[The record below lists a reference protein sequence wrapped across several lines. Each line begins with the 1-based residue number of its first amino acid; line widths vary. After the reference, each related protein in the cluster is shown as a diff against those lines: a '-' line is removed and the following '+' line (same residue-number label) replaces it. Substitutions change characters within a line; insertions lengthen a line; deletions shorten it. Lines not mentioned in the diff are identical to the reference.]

1 MFRAAAARVL
11 SDTSHGNNNNDAES
25 NLTQP
30 FVVLGA
36 AGAACLV
43 LVLFC
48 GFAVWLRRRC
58 GWTRQSGAELD
69 SPPRGTEGERLQVQQ
84 EMENEQKLEAIK
96 QKRKARR
103 RKYKHF
109 LAPYTLVSEDRW
121 RSERAEMM
129 RMRTKR
135 LNCDCGNSN
144 MLVSVRQIGGS
155 DLIQRDAVSIQN
167 GTRRN
172 VMQCN
177 ETK

>member
-1 MFRAAAARVL
+1 MTVSPMFRAAAARVL
-11 SDTSHGNNNNDAES
+11 SDTSRGNKNNDAES

-43 LVLFC
+43 LVSFC

-69 SPPRGTEGERLQVQQ
+69 SPPRGTEGERQQTQQ
-84 EMENEQKLEAIK
+84 EMENERKLEATK
-96 QKRKARR
+96 QKRNARR
-103 RKYKHF
+103 RKYEQF
-109 LAPYTLVSEDRW
+109 LAPYTLVSEDGW
-121 RSERAEMM
+121 RSVGVM
-129 RMRTKR
+129 RMRTRTKR
-135 LNCDCGNSN
+135 LNRDCGNSN
-144 MLVSVRQIGGS
+144 MFVSGRQIGGS

-172 VMQCN
+172 VMQ
-177 ETK
+177 